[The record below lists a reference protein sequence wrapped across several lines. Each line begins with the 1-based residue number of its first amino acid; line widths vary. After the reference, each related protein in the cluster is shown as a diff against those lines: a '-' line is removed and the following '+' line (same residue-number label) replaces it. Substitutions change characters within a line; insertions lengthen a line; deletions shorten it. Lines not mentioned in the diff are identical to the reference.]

1 MAVLKF
7 TNSKGSLKKILDYV
21 MQPKKTET
29 ALVSGQHCMPET
41 AFEEMTATRN
51 IYNKP
56 GGRQYIHL
64 VQSFAP
70 FDKLTHSKAHKIGR
84 QLAARFSGF
93 QCVIATHKDRQHI
106 HNHIVICSVN
116 METGLKFQQSKQDMQ
131 AVKDYSDK
139 LCREAGLSVI
149 PPERKGKYRKMAE
162 YQLEKKGSITWRGI
176 LKNDID
182 AVLKTTFSF
191 STFLEDM
198 QCKGYI
204 IKHGKQLAFKPPGG
218 ERFIRLRSLGKG
230 YSEPAIRQK
239 LEGSITATL
248 QRAQEAKR
256 GPAHKDFA
264 YPYNTPKEYGGLQAA
279 YWKLLYLLDKVR
291 AGVAPNHIATTL
303 KAELVNTD
311 HYTRQMQLLVRY
323 GVQQAK
329 RLDALI
335 ESNPDIPRAD
345 IKTIRKIQSN
355 GPQIITKLMEV
366 DALHKQHLERQN
378 QARIA
383 PKRNRDLESLR

>member
-70 FDKLTHSKAHKIGR
+70 FDKLTHRKAHEIGR
-84 QLAARFSGF
+84 HLAARFSGF

-149 PPERKGKYRKMAE
+149 RPERKGKYRKMAE
-162 YQLEKKGSITWRGI
+162 YQLEKKGSITWRSI

-182 AVLKTTFSF
+182 EVLKTTFSF
-191 STFLEDM
+191 NTFLEDM
-198 QCKGYI
+198 QRKGYTV
-204 IKHGKQLAFKPPGG
+204 KQGKQFSFKPPGG
-218 ERFIRLRSLGKG
+218 ERFVRLRSLGKG
-230 YSEPAIRQK
+230 YTEAAIRKK
-239 LEGSITATL
+239 LEGSIMATL
-248 QRAQEAKR
+248 QRAQAAKR
-256 GPAHKDFA
+256 GPAQRDFVFPDNA
-264 YPYNTPKEYGGLQAA
+264 PQEYVGLQAD
-279 YWKLLYLLDKVR
+279 YWQMLYLLDKVKT
-291 AGVAPNHIATTL
+291 GQVPNHLAVAL
-303 KAELVNTD
+303 KAELVNMD
-311 HYTRQMQLLVRY
+311 RYTRQLQLLVRHN
-323 GVQQAK
+323 VQDIK
-329 RLDALI
+329 GLDALI
-335 ESNPDIPRAD
+335 SAPETSRTDLKIMREIQRDGPR
-345 IKTIRKIQSN
+345 
-355 GPQIITKLMEV
+355 ITQKLMEV
-366 DALHKQHLERQN
+366 DALHTQRLERQN
-378 QARIA
+378 QSRNA
-383 PKRNRDLESLR
+383 PKHNRDLGSLR